1 MKYTRLEIPELIL
14 CEPMIHEDER
24 GFVYESFKKQSFDE
38 FLGFKVDFCQDN
50 ILFNKYGV
58 IRALHTNTLNFAQSK
73 LVSVLQG
80 KILDVAVDFRLRSPT
95 FGKYVS
101 IELDSSENKQLFI
114 PRGFLHGFSVL
125 SEDAIVNIK
134 IDRYFAAGESI
145 GVRYDDKYLNIDW
158 KIKKENIILGEGD
171 KNLKSFKE
179 VKSPFMYDD
188 NLYKTITKE

>member
-1 MKYTRLEIPELIL
+1 MRYKRLEIPELIL
-14 CEPMIHEDER
+14 CEPTLHKDNR
-24 GFVYESFKKQSFDE
+24 GFVFEAFKKESFDE
-38 FLGFKVDFCQDN
+38 FVGFEVDFCQDN
-50 ILFNKYGV
+50 ISYSKYGV
-58 IRALHTNTLNFAQSK
+58 IRGLHTNSLNHAQSK

-80 KILDVAVDFRLRSPT
+80 KILDVAVDFRVGSPN
-95 FGKYVS
+95 FGRAISV
-101 IELDSSENKQLFI
+101 ELDSKENKQLFI

-158 KIKKENIILGEGD
+158 KIKKEDMILGEGD

>member
-1 MKYTRLEIPELIL
+1 
-14 CEPMIHEDER
+14 
-24 GFVYESFKKQSFDE
+24 
-38 FLGFKVDFCQDN
+38 
-50 ILFNKYGV
+50 LF
-58 IRALHTNTLNFAQSK
+58 I
-73 LVSVLQG
+73 
-80 KILDVAVDFRLRSPT
+80 
-95 FGKYVS
+95 
-101 IELDSSENKQLFI
+101 FI

-125 SEDAIVNIK
+125 RQDAVVNIK
-134 IDRYFAAGESI
+134 IDRYFAATESI

>member
-1 MKYTRLEIPELIL
+1 MRYKRLEIPELIL
-14 CEPMIHEDER
+14 CEPTLHKDNR
-24 GFVYESFKKQSFDE
+24 GFVYEAFKKESFDE
-38 FLGFKVDFCQDN
+38 FVGFEVDFCQDN
-50 ILFNKYGV
+50 ISYSKYGV
-58 IRALHTNTLNFAQSK
+58 IRGLHTNSLNHAQSK

-80 KILDVAVDFRLRSPT
+80 KILDVAVDFRVGSPT
-95 FGKYVS
+95 FGRALTV
-101 IELDSSENKQLFI
+101 ELDSIENKQLFI

-158 KIKKENIILGEGD
+158 KIKKEDMILGEGD